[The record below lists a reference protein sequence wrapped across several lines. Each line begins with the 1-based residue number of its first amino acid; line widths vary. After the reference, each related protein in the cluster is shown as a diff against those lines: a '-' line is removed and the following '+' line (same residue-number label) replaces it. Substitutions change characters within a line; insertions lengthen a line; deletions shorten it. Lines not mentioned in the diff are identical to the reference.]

1 MKTNKLWA
9 AVVATMISISA
20 YAQTVDE
27 IVAKH
32 AAAMGG
38 LDKMN
43 AVKTLVLD
51 RSLSVSGMDIPSK
64 TTMVVGKVVRSES
77 TVMGN
82 SMVQVFDGKS
92 GWMIRPTMMG
102 GTGEAEDLPAE
113 MLKQMESQLDPFGGL
128 INYKEKGNTVE
139 LVGTEKVDKKDN
151 YHLKVTSKSGQ
162 VIDEWLDAGTYL
174 LTKIKVDM
182 GGQTGEI
189 SFSDY
194 KEVDGLKFA
203 YTMDIVNAQ
212 GNLAFTTNK
221 VVVNGPVDE
230 AVFKRP

>member
-230 AVFKRP
+230 AIFKRP